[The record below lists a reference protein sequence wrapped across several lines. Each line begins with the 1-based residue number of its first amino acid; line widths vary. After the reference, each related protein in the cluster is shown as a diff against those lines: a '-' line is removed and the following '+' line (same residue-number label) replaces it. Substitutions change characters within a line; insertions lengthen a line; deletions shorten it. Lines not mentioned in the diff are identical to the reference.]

1 MSVLLYPFN
10 KNVSVLSGRKTLII
24 PSTNNSLRGG
34 STNNSLRGGPQITF
48 WGGGGD
54 IGIILFVHHSD
65 LSIHLVNTT
74 SLKLMLMKLNTVV
87 VNYLRVCMKENN
99 LSRNKSRE
107 IIVYQA
113 GSILW
118 WFDSQFWFNLFEH
131 VVKQMDNLDWTRL
144 LYLKLNLFLFT
155 TSLLY
160 EILQLAQQ
168 LFSWQIVPLT
178 VFHVPFLYKRW
189 HKRIKR
195 HHSSHVRHQCLTCQ

>member
-1 MSVLLYPFN
+1 
-10 KNVSVLSGRKTLII
+10 
-24 PSTNNSLRGG
+24 
-34 STNNSLRGGPQITF
+34 
-48 WGGGGD
+48 
-54 IGIILFVHHSD
+54 
-65 LSIHLVNTT
+65 
-74 SLKLMLMKLNTVV
+74 MLMKLNTVV

-155 TSLLY
+155 TSLY
-160 EILQLAQQ
+160 DILQLTQQ
-168 LFSWQIVPLT
+168 LFSWQIVPLMA
-178 VFHVPFLYKRW
+178 FHVPFLYKRW
-189 HKRIKR
+189 NKRIKR
-195 HHSSHVRHQCLTCQ
+195 LHTFDINVTLANKVNICSVFHSGQIDESTGTNTINFQGLYLISFIYIFKRWNCQKKLESF